1 MLNLKKDIA
10 VTTNIDEEV
19 ADRLAQIN
27 DLTNEVSALIKL
39 KNNEDTYVT
48 REDLANKFHCDPKKL
63 PRQIAGFRM
72 GKTVLYKQADI
83 DEFINSRMRKR

>member
-63 PRQIAGFRM
+63 PRSLQGFRL
-72 GKTVLYKQADI
+72 GKTVLYKQTDI
-83 DEFINSRMRKR
+83 DNFIQSKMRKR